1 MAELSSDAVARWC
14 PPATSSTRE
23 APSRCTS
30 SGTRCL
36 LPAPKSTRLAGASCT
51 NSVTLRI
58 VAPSTTIGHMPQ
70 PEGAELQAVR
80 DRREQLKAKYL
91 RPAGQRPATATQG
104 VHHVAL
110 ICRDVEET
118 VHFYQELLGFPLVE
132 LVENRDYAGSSHF
145 FFDIGNRNL
154 LGFFDFP
161 GHDHKPFEETIGAV
175 QHLAL
180 STSPE
185 EFAKA
190 RQRLDE
196 AGVAYIGPDR
206 GIDNSLYIRD
216 PNGVGIEFYCE
227 ELGLFEGEPLLG

>member
-1 MAELSSDAVARWC
+1 
-14 PPATSSTRE
+14 
-23 APSRCTS
+23 
-30 SGTRCL
+30 
-36 LPAPKSTRLAGASCT
+36 
-51 NSVTLRI
+51 
-58 VAPSTTIGHMPQ
+58 MPQ
-70 PEGAELQAVR
+70 PAGDQLEAVR
-80 DRREQLKAKYL
+80 ARRAALKETYL
-91 RPAGQRPATATQG
+91 RAPGARPASTVRG
-104 VHHVAL
+104 VHHLAL

-118 VHFYQELLGFPLVE
+118 IKFYQEVLGFPLVE

-161 GHDHKPFEETIGAV
+161 GHDHPDFSETIGGV

-185 EFAKA
+185 EFAAA
-190 RQRLDE
+190 RKRLDE
-196 AGVAYIGPDR
+196 AGIEYIGPDR

-227 ELGLFEGEPLLG
+227 ELGLFEGEPLLS